1 VKDRTSGGGSQ
12 TALFRTESGRD
23 VRYLP
28 IIPLTGTA
36 AAEVPLPER
45 ARGDAVDRD
54 ELSGQV
60 LRRLRK
66 VGYGLIDNDL
76 PPVAGA
82 FVRFIIKA
90 GWRVHLSGQVA
101 GKAMEAIDREL
112 KRLDVTPT

>member
-1 VKDRTSGGGSQ
+1 MKDRTPGGGSQ

-45 ARGDAVDRD
+45 ARGDAVDQD

-82 FVRFIIKA
+82 LVRFIIKA
-90 GWRVHLSGQVA
+90 GWRLHLSGQVA
-101 GKAMEAIDREL
+101 GKAMEAIEREL
-112 KRLDVTPT
+112 RRLDVTPT